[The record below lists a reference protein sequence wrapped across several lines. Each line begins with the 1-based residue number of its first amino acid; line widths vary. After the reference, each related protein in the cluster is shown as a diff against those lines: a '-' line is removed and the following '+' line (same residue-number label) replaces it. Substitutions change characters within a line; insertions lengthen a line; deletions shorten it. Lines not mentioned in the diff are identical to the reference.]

1 MDQQKPNT
9 AYTPEEIARLE
20 AEAVAAMN
28 RGAPQP
34 DATGEATVDT
44 TVDAAGEATP
54 AAPPADAAGE
64 AFVPYVDDIPK
75 ADAAGEA
82 DDDEPYVPGPMEKRI
97 DALTPQQWRL
107 EQIVG
112 GAAVGVGAVACL
124 FVFGQE
130 LSTYGL
136 LLAVLLAIL
145 LPRYLERAWRH
156 DLTLARPK
164 LVCAAQGGGTARQA
178 GEQQQSK
185 QGKRKDPFEWLHLFP
200 PRVKWC
206 VGDGVRRFAHLSGT
220 AGRRGAGRAGY
231 PPPSGRGRQ
240 PPVLPAPLRHP

>member
-44 TVDAAGEATP
+44 TVDAAGEATPATSQADTAGEATP

-107 EQIVG
+107 
-112 GAAVGVGAVACL
+112 A
-124 FVFGQE
+124 
-130 LSTYGL
+130 
-136 LLAVLLAIL
+136 
-145 LPRYLERAWRH
+145 
-156 DLTLARPK
+156 
-164 LVCAAQGGGTARQA
+164 
-178 GEQQQSK
+178 
-185 QGKRKDPFEWLHLFP
+185 
-200 PRVKWC
+200 
-206 VGDGVRRFAHLSGT
+206 
-220 AGRRGAGRAGY
+220 
-231 PPPSGRGRQ
+231 
-240 PPVLPAPLRHP
+240 